1 MFENLVITI
10 IGLSTVAACLYSAA
24 FITGMI

>member
-1 MFENLVITI
+1 MGI
-10 IGLSTVAACLYSAA
+10 IIAFIIFGLSTVAACLYSAA